1 MRRLTPLA
9 AAAIVVAIGALLYG
23 WSVWG
28 NDFLAF
34 RGGGETADVA
44 AIDAASETADTAAA
58 SVVTPASDPTAE
70 TGETTATDVDPGEA
84 ENGADS
90 VADLDSAPDTT
101 EAPQEVREPQ
111 AEPEVAALDEPTDA
125 ETDAA
130 DIEPAAGP
138 IDDAVTVVAIQ
149 NTPEVEPAEPRDL
162 VHTDEAPQAGASD
175 PDCPLPDTGVAAP
188 GDPACEAAA
197 DAAVLD
203 VLQATTETV
212 AAVAD
217 DLTMSEPRQI
227 AGVTTGDSADVDPPV
242 VRGAPSAEPMDP
254 SAGDVEIAVARL
266 SAEIE
271 APPTTGAEAMP
282 AQAPPAPEMRDQA
295 VANPDDAI
303 APTFDIVRVAPG
315 GSAVIAGRAE
325 PGAAVSVLDH
335 ETVVGS
341 AVADARGEWV
351 VISDQPL
358 PTGPSEIG
366 LVARSDDG
374 AEAQSEQ
381 VVVLMVPD
389 APLATVVA
397 DSPAEQPVAVLMARA
412 GGGDS
417 KLLQGGVPGGGL
429 TAPGELRLES
439 VSYDDAGDFDISG
452 TAIPGNMIAAYL
464 DNQPIG
470 STPVDTEG
478 QWRLLPD
485 KVIDP
490 GLYTLRIDQI
500 DKSGLVVSRLETPFS
515 IADLTDTAVAEGL
528 VVVQPGNSLWRIA
541 RRIYGKGVEHTVIY
555 QANSDQIRDPDLIY
569 PGQIFIVPGESSDG

>member
-1 MRRLTPLA
+1 VP
-9 AAAIVVAIGALLYG
+9 
-23 WSVWG
+23 
-28 NDFLAF
+28 
-34 RGGGETADVA
+34 
-44 AIDAASETADTAAA
+44 
-58 SVVTPASDPTAE
+58 DPTAE
-70 TGETTATDVDPGEA
+70 TGEADATDTDPGETDNA
-84 ENGADS
+84 ATS
-90 VADLDSAPDTT
+90 VADLDSAPDST
-101 EAPQEVREPQ
+101 EEPQEVREPQ
-111 AEPEVAALDEPTDA
+111 VEPEVAALDDPNEA

-138 IDDAVTVVAIQ
+138 MDDAVTVAAIQ
-149 NTPEVEPAEPRDL
+149 TTLDSEPTEPRDL

-203 VLQATTETV
+203 VLQTTTETV
-212 AAVAD
+212 AAVAN

-227 AGVTTGDSADVDPPV
+227 AGVATTDAAGVEAPV
-242 VRGAPSAEPMDP
+242 VSGVPSAEAHGP
-254 SAGDVEIAVARL
+254 SAADAEIAVARL
-266 SAEIE
+266 NPEIE
-271 APPTTGAEAMP
+271 APAATGAEATP
-282 AQAPPAPEMRDQA
+282 AQALPAPEMRDQA
-295 VANPDDAI
+295 VTNAGDAI

-351 VISDQPL
+351 VVSDQPL
-358 PTGPSEIG
+358 PAGPSEIG
-366 LVARSDDG
+366 LVARSADG

-389 APLATVVA
+389 APLATVGA
-397 DSPAEQPVAVLMARA
+397 DAPAEQPVAVLMARA
-412 GGGDS
+412 GGGDT

-429 TAPGELRLES
+429 TAPEQLRLES

-490 GLYTLRIDQI
+490 GLYTLRIDQV
-500 DKSGLVVSRLETPFS
+500 DKSGLVISRLETPFS
-515 IADLTDTAVAEGL
+515 IADLTNTAIAEGL